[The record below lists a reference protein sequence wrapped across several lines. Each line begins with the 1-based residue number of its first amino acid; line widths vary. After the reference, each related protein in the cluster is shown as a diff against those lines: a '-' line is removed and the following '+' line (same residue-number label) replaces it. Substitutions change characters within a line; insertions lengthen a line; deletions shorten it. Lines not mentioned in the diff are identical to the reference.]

1 VAEDATMSAGLRSVP
16 IVLAAL
22 LTACGV
28 GTGTLRIADAEAEIV
43 AIAEAVAVELGLD
56 VALPLRAAPL
66 EQCTL
71 RSGGAGLRTRLDLR
85 APLPAGED
93 VLARTFDSAAAVL
106 IERGLVI
113 VESGVPGTLLGQ
125 RDGLTV
131 TVGSDGRVL
140 ELDAITGCRPR

>member
-1 VAEDATMSAGLRSVP
+1 MTMRAGRKAVLVACATFLV
-16 IVLAAL
+16 
-22 LTACGV
+22 ACGV

-43 AIAEAVAVELGLD
+43 AVAEAVVTELGLD
-56 VALPLRAAPL
+56 VPLPLRAAPL

-71 RSGGAGLRTRLDLR
+71 RAGGPGLRTRLDLR
-85 APLPAGED
+85 APLPQGPE
-93 VLARTFDSAAAVL
+93 VLATTLDAAAAVL
-106 IERGLVI
+106 IRSGLVL

-131 TVGSDGRVL
+131 TVGSDGRML